1 MSSLHLVSIAP
12 TAGTALTDCL
22 RVARAGDALLLLGDG
37 VYALAAPAAMAA
49 LAQAAATGIALHA
62 LVADSD
68 ARGLASRVPTGITL
82 VDDNGF
88 VALTEKY
95 ARCISWF

>member
-1 MSSLHLVSIAP
+1 MSSLHLVSISP
-12 TAGTALTDCL
+12 TAGTALADCL

-37 VYALAAPAAMAA
+37 VHALAVPAM
-49 LAQAAATGIALHA
+49 LSGAAAAGIALHA

-68 ARGLASRVPTGITL
+68 ARGLAGRIPPGITL

-88 VALTEKY
+88 VALTERH